1 MSDVM
6 TTRLVMFDSAD
17 GTPVQGYLASPEGPG
32 PRGGV
37 IVLHHLPGFDRA
49 TREIARRIAVLGY
62 DALMINLHWREAPTA
77 TPDDASAVV
86 RAMGGVPDL
95 QVVADAE
102 GAAAYLRALPTSNG
116 RVGTIGFC
124 SGGRQSVLV
133 GCHVNVDAVVDCY
146 GAYVT
151 GIPIPEFPLKVTNL
165 VDQLPGLRA
174 PILGLFGNDDQ
185 FPSPAEVDELEQ
197 ILTRL
202 DKPHDLVRFDDAG
215 HAFFFTDRD
224 SYRVHAAV
232 EGWERIADFYVKHLG
247 A

>member
-1 MSDVM
+1 MSDEMV
-6 TTRLVMFDSAD
+6 TRLVMFDSAD
-17 GTPVQGYLASPEGPG
+17 GTAVQGYLAVPDGDG
-32 PRGGV
+32 PRGAV

-49 TREIARRIAVLGY
+49 TREITRRLAVLGY
-62 DALMINLHWREAPTA
+62 DALMINLYWRQAPSA
-77 TPDDASAVV
+77 SPDDASAVV
-86 RAMGGVPDL
+86 RAMGGVPDA
-95 QVVADAE
+95 QVVADAQ
-102 GAAAYLRALPTSNG
+102 GAAAFLRALPSSNG

-133 GCHVNVDAVVDCY
+133 GCNVDVNAVVDCY

-151 GIPIPEFPLKVTNL
+151 GTPGPDFPLNVTHL
-165 VDQLPGLRA
+165 VDQLPRLEA
-174 PILGLFGNDDQ
+174 PLLGLFGEDDQ
-185 FPSPAEVDELEQ
+185 FPSPADVDELGQ

-202 DKPHDLVRFDDAG
+202 GKTHDLVRFDGAA

-232 EGWERIADFYVKHLG
+232 EGWQRIADFYAMNLG

>member
-1 MSDVM
+1 M

-17 GTPVQGYLASPEGPG
+17 GSPIQGYLASPEGAG

-49 TREIARRIAVLGY
+49 TREITRRFAVLGY
-62 DALMINLHWREAPTA
+62 DALMINLFWREAPTA
-77 TPDDASAVV
+77 SPDDASAVV
-86 RAMGGVPDL
+86 RAMGGVPDR
-95 QVVADAE
+95 QVVADAT
-102 GAAAYLRALPTSNG
+102 GAAEYLRALPTSNG
-116 RVGTIGFC
+116 RVGTIGYC

-133 GCHVNVDAVVDCY
+133 GCNVDVDAVVDCY

-151 GIPIPEFPLKVTNL
+151 GTPIPEFPLKVTNL

-174 PILGLFGNDDQ
+174 PLLGLFGNEDQ

-197 ILTRL
+197 ILSSMGKT
-202 DKPHDLVRFDDAG
+202 HHIVRFDDAA

-232 EGWERIADFYVKHLG
+232 EGWDHIANFYAEHLG

>member
-1 MSDVM
+1 M

-17 GTPVQGYLASPEGPG
+17 GTSVQGYLATPEGDG

-49 TREIARRIAVLGY
+49 TREITRRIAVLGY
-62 DALMINLHWREAPTA
+62 DALMINLYWRQAPTA
-77 TPDDASAVV
+77 SPDDASAVV
-86 RAMGGVPDL
+86 RAMGGVPDA
-95 QVVADAE
+95 QVVADAR
-102 GAAAYLRALPTSNG
+102 GAASYLRALPTSNG
-116 RVGTIGFC
+116 RVGTIGYC

-133 GCHVNVDAVVDCY
+133 GCNVDVDAVVDCY

-151 GIPIPEFPLKVTNL
+151 GTPGPDFPLRVTNL
-165 VDQLPGLRA
+165 VDQLPRLHA
-174 PILGLFGNDDQ
+174 PLLGLFGNDDQ
-185 FPSPAEVDELEQ
+185 FPSPADVDELDQ
-197 ILTRL
+197 ILSGL
-202 DKPHDLVRFDDAG
+202 GKAHEFVRFDDAA

-232 EGWERIADFYVKHLG
+232 AGWERIADFYAANLG

>member
-6 TTRLVMFDSAD
+6 TTRMVMFDSAD
-17 GTPVQGYLASPEGPG
+17 GTSVQGYLASPEGLG

-49 TREIARRIAVLGY
+49 TREITRRIAVLGY
-62 DALMINLHWREAPTA
+62 DALMINLYWREAPTA
-77 TPDDASAVV
+77 SPDDASAVV
-86 RAMGGVPDL
+86 RAMGGVPDK
-95 QVVADAE
+95 QVVDDAA
-102 GAAAYLRALPTSNG
+102 GAAAYLRALASSNG
-116 RVGTIGFC
+116 RVGTIGYC

-133 GCHVNVDAVVDCY
+133 GCHVDVDAVVDCY

-174 PILGLFGNDDQ
+174 PLMGMFGNDDQ
-185 FPSPAEVDELEQ
+185 FPSPAEVDELDE

-202 DKPHDLVRFDDAG
+202 GKAHELVRFDNAA
-215 HAFFFTDRD
+215 HAFFFSDRD

-232 EGWERIADFYVKHLG
+232 EGWERIAGFYAQHLG

>member
-1 MSDVM
+1 M
-6 TTRLVMFDSAD
+6 TTRFVMFDSAD
-17 GTPVQGYLASPEGPG
+17 GTPVQGYLASPEGAG

-49 TREIARRIAVLGY
+49 TREITRRFAVLGY
-62 DALMINLHWREAPTA
+62 DTLMINLYWREAPTA

-86 RAMGGVPDL
+86 RAMGGVPDR
-95 QVVADAE
+95 QVVADSA

-116 RVGTIGFC
+116 RVGTIGYC

-133 GCHVNVDAVVDCY
+133 GCNVDVDAVVDCY

-151 GIPIPEFPLKVTNL
+151 GTPTAEFPLKVTNL
-165 VDQLPGLRA
+165 VDQLPGLHG
-174 PILGLFGNDDQ
+174 PLLGLFGNDDQ
-185 FPSPAEVDELEQ
+185 FPSPAEVDELGE
-197 ILTRL
+197 ILTSL
-202 DKPHDLVRFDDAG
+202 GKEHELVRFDDAA

-232 EGWERIADFYVKHLG
+232 EGWTRIADFYAKNLG
-247 A
+247 V